1 MQKKNEYLHQYH
13 TLNRPSSLEQERV
26 EDERI
31 KRTIQERE
39 KLETERALRD
49 KNKKTKVFYNNV
61 CSKLKK

>member
-1 MQKKNEYLHQYH
+1 MA
-13 TLNRPSSLEQERV
+13 
-26 EDERI
+26 DI

-49 KNKKTKVFYNNV
+49 RNNKAKVFYNNV